1 MYKSIG
7 CRLNEQIFG
16 FRKECVIKLGQKFV
30 KYGIYIYTH
39 TPIYKKQIFVYT
51 KLSKFRSIRKLIY
64 IYYDKT

>member
-39 TPIYKKQIFVYT
+39 THTDIQ
-51 KLSKFRSIRKLIY
+51 
-64 IYYDKT
+64 KTNFCLY

>member
-30 KYGIYIYTH
+30 SYTVYIHTH
-39 TPIYKKQIFVYT
+39 TDIQKT
-51 KLSKFRSIRKLIY
+51 KFCLY
-64 IYYDKT
+64 